1 MNDLPVSEMAHIL
14 VVDDQ
19 PENLQLL
26 IGLLSPYYQVH
37 PFAEGTA
44 CLRYL
49 EAGRPADLLLLD
61 VVMPTPDGYAVCERV
76 RVLPNREEMPII
88 FLTALDSLAD
98 EARGLALGAVDYIA
112 KPFSPAIVLA
122 RVKNQVRLSQA
133 MRLIQRHNDILEQ
146 RVAERTRELTTQRL
160 KLREL
165 NRRNELATNAGAI
178 GIWDWYVTENRLVW
192 DERMYRLHGV
202 DAAHFTGT
210 YEDWRNAVH
219 PEDLEHCE
227 RDLRQVLAGEKD
239 LNIEYRVIWPDGSL
253 HFLVGTAS
261 VERDASGKPMRMTGV
276 NYDIT
281 PRKEGERA
289 LLQAKAA
296 AEAANRAKSEFLA
309 NMSHEIRTP
318 MTGIIGMAQL
328 ALRTHL
334 DDRQRDY
341 VHKIETSAQS
351 LLHILNDILDLSKIE
366 AGVMQLE
373 ATAFDLWHLTA
384 HVLHLLDIPA
394 EEKGLL
400 LAVDYDPQLGRHY
413 RGDPLRLTQVLT
425 NLLANAI
432 KFTEAGEVRLVIRP
446 GRPKGLHFEVQDTG
460 IGMTAAEIA
469 RLFQPF
475 AQADGSITRR
485 YGGTGLGL
493 AISQDLVG
501 LMEGDH
507 IEVDST
513 PGQGSC
519 FSFTI
524 PAIPCLPP
532 ANLDRSAAEMAAETV
547 APGGTHAAGALAPP
561 LLAEPGVPATED
573 TQAEGESQGWSAA
586 LAGRRLLLV
595 EDNPIN
601 QSVVLGLLE
610 GSGLSIEVAADGL
623 EGVRRCREAVFDL
636 ILMDMQ
642 MPVMDGLEATRR
654 IRALDPRV
662 PIVALTANAFAEDI
676 TRTRAAGMN
685 THLSKPIDLGHLQAI
700 LNHFLASDA
709 GSGSGEL
716 ETSGLVQPH
725 RAGAGTRAPSAGA
738 MTATVSPSGPV
749 NALPNIDKEAS
760 GEGVSPHL
768 DPAAGLALMGGDD
781 KLYRRILGSFAS
793 TYADLELDLSHP
805 DTRRTLHGLKGL
817 SGNIGAQALRER
829 SAVLEQSLDE
839 TLVPD
844 FRRELSA
851 VVDAIRRYLQAQT
864 PDQAQATAVTRPDA
878 SPARKEDLFAEVRQQ
893 ARAANSRRC
902 REAIEALAALNLT
915 PAEEAK
921 TRLAADLL
929 QQRNYQELS
938 DLSWVKEPDVAAVTR
953 P

>member
-1 MNDLPVSEMAHIL
+1 MNDLPDGEMAHIL

-19 PENLQLL
+19 IENLQLL
-26 IGLLSPYYQVH
+26 IGLLSPHYQVH

-61 VVMPTPDGYAVCERV
+61 VVMPAPDGYAVCEQV
-76 RVLPNREEMPII
+76 RALPDREEMPIV
-88 FLTALDSLAD
+88 FLTALDSLED
-98 EARGLALGAVDYIA
+98 EAKGLALGAVDYIA

-133 MRLIQRHNDILEQ
+133 MRLIQHQNDLLEQ
-146 RVAERTRELTTQRL
+146 RVAERTRELNAQRL
-160 KLREL
+160 QLKEL
-165 NRRNELATNAGAI
+165 NRRNELATKAGAI
-178 GIWDWYVTENRLVW
+178 GVWDWYVNENHLVW

-202 DAAHFTGT
+202 DPAHFTGT

-219 PEDLEHCE
+219 PEDLEPCE
-227 RDLRQVLAGEKD
+227 RDLRQALAGEQD

-253 HFLVGTAS
+253 HYLVGTAS
-261 VERDASGKPMRMTGV
+261 VERDASGQPIRMTGV

-281 PRKEGERA
+281 PRKEGEKA

-296 AEAANRAKSEFLA
+296 AEAANHAKSEFLA

-334 DDRQRDY
+334 DARQRDC

-366 AGVMQLE
+366 AGVMRLE

-384 HVLHLLDIPA
+384 QVLHLVDIPA
-394 EEKGLL
+394 EEKSLL
-400 LAVDYDPQLGRHY
+400 LAIDYDPELGRHF

-425 NLLANAI
+425 NLLANGV

-446 GRPKGLHFEVQDTG
+446 AHPGGIRFEVRDTG

-469 RLFQPF
+469 GLFHPF

-493 AISQDLVG
+493 AISQHLVG
-501 LMEGDH
+501 LMGGDP

-519 FSFTI
+519 FRFTI
-524 PAIPCLPP
+524 PAEPCPPP
-532 ANLDRSAAEMAAETV
+532 ANLDRNPAELAAEAAAEAA
-547 APGGTHAAGALAPP
+547 APGRPDVAGAPAPP
-561 LLAEPGVPATED
+561 LQVGPGGPSTGVI
-573 TQAEGESQGWSAA
+573 QAEGEDQGWSAA

-610 GSGLSIEVAADGL
+610 GSGLGIEVAADGL
-623 EGVRRCREAVFDL
+623 EGVSRCQEAAFDL
-636 ILMDMQ
+636 ILMDVQ
-642 MPVMDGLEATRR
+642 MPRMDGLEATRR

-685 THLSKPIDLGHLQAI
+685 THLSKPIDLGRLQAV
-700 LNHFLASDA
+700 LHHFLA
-709 GSGSGEL
+709 
-716 ETSGLVQPH
+716 P
-725 RAGAGTRAPSAGA
+725 GTRPGALESSGQVPLQRADADTPPPSGGT
-738 MTATVSPSGPV
+738 MTRTIHPSGPDT
-749 NALPNIDKEAS
+749 APL
-760 GEGVSPHL
+760 EGAKTARVDGASPHL
-768 DPAAGLALMGGDD
+768 DPAAGLALMGGNDQ
-781 KLYRRILGSFAS
+781 LYRRILDNFATS
-793 TYADLELDLSHP
+793 YAELELDLSHP
-805 DTRRTLHGLKGL
+805 DARRTLHSLKGL
-817 SGNIGAQALRER
+817 SGNIGAQALREQ
-829 SAVLEQSLDE
+829 SAALEQSLDE
-839 TLVPD
+839 TQVPA

-851 VVDAIRRYLQAQT
+851 VVDAIRRYLQAAT
-864 PDQAQATAVTRPDA
+864 PDQDQAEALTKPDA
-878 SPARKEDLFAEVRQQ
+878 SPAQKEDLFAEVRQQ
-893 ARAANSRRC
+893 ARASNSRRC
-902 REAIEALAALNLT
+902 REAIEALAALNLN

-929 QQRNYQELS
+929 QQRKYGELG
-938 DLSWVKEPDVAAVTR
+938 DLSWVD
-953 P
+953 